1 MTTMYLVLAIVAE
14 AGWAIA
20 MKASNGLTRPMATA
34 VTIVLYVVSL
44 VLLSLATKKME
55 VGTAYAIWAGSGAVL
70 IAIAGIVWFK
80 EPMGAMKMVSIGVVA
95 IGIVGL
101 HLSGK

>member
-14 AGWAIA
+14 AGWALA
-20 MKASNGLTRPMATA
+20 MKASNGLTRPVATA

-44 VLLSLATKKME
+44 ALLSLATKKME

-80 EPMGAMKMVSIGVVA
+80 EPAGAIKLISIGVIA
-95 IGIVGL
+95 IGIAGL
-101 HLSGK
+101 HLGGK